1 MKFGDT
7 IQYTVRLKQE
17 EMASSIKNVV
27 IEDTLPEYLQ
37 YKEGSGKVVKIING
51 QEQET
56 RIPVLVNKLL
66 AQIGDIKHVEEYVL
80 TFETE
85 ILRPGRE
92 NFTNEAI
99 VKGNKLTVLSK

>member
-37 YKEGSGKVVKIING
+37 YKEGSGKVVK
-51 QEQET
+51 
-56 RIPVLVNKLL
+56 
-66 AQIGDIKHVEEYVL
+66 
-80 TFETE
+80 
-85 ILRPGRE
+85 
-92 NFTNEAI
+92 
-99 VKGNKLTVLSK
+99 